1 MKNYKLSDL
10 LHDYDCVNKAL
21 DNLDNRRVHISGLNM
36 YIKNF
41 ELKYS
46 HLWLKHREYF
56 LEVRA
61 KFDILRINLR
71 VKKSI
76 ENEN

>member
-10 LHDYDCVNKAL
+10 LRDYDYVIKVL
-21 DNLDNRRVHISGLNM
+21 DNPDNRRAHISGLNM

-56 LEVRA
+56 LALRVR
-61 KFDILRINLR
+61 FDNLRINLR
-71 VKKSI
+71 INKTEK
-76 ENEN
+76 NEN

>member
-10 LHDYDCVNKAL
+10 LHDYDCVNKVL
-21 DNLDNRRVHISGLNM
+21 DNPDNRRVHISGLNM
-36 YIKNF
+36 YINNF

-56 LEVRA
+56 LALRA
-61 KFDILRINLR
+61 KFDNLRINLR
-71 VKKSI
+71 AK
-76 ENEN
+76 NL

>member
-1 MKNYKLSDL
+1 MKSYKLSDL
-10 LHDYDCVNKAL
+10 LRDYDYVSKAL
-21 DNLDNRRVHISGLNM
+21 DNPDNGRVHISGLNM

-56 LEVRA
+56 LALRI
-61 KFDILRINLR
+61 KFDNLRIVLR
-71 VKKSI
+71 SKKYAEY
-76 ENEN
+76 EN

>member
-10 LHDYDCVNKAL
+10 LRDYDYVVKVL
-21 DNLDNRRVHISGLNM
+21 DNPDNRRVHISGLNM

-56 LEVRA
+56 LALRVR
-61 KFDILRINLR
+61 FDNLRMNLRIN
-71 VKKSI
+71 KTEK
-76 ENEN
+76 NEN

>member
-10 LHDYDCVNKAL
+10 LRDYDYVIKVLENPE
-21 DNLDNRRVHISGLNM
+21 NRRVHISGLNT

-56 LEVRA
+56 LSLRGN
-61 KFDILRINLR
+61 FDNLRIKLRIN
-71 VKKSI
+71 KTT

>member
-10 LHDYDCVNKAL
+10 LRDYDYVIKVL
-21 DNLDNRRVHISGLNM
+21 DNPDNRRVHISGLNT

-56 LEVRA
+56 LALRVR
-61 KFDILRINLR
+61 FDNLRINLR
-71 VKKSI
+71 INKNGK
-76 ENEN
+76 NEN